1 MKRMICAALGL
12 MLAAT
17 PVALAESGGEALILT
32 ATVEG
37 LTPVALKAPASGELA
52 AFDVREGDVLEA
64 GQAVFSVEP
73 IRVYADLDGTVAD
86 VYVKAGDIADAAVS
100 RYGAALYLEHAERYQ
115 AQATTR
121 TGYNTVENRDLRVG
135 MKVYL
140 RSANEKH
147 FADGV
152 ITAVDEP
159 AFTVQVLGGDL
170 VYNQDVKIYREPDYN
185 SKSLLARTKLSVVAP
200 YAVTASGT
208 VTEVA
213 VAPGDAVKAGDYL
226 FSYVPDTLEPERRGA
241 QDATAVKTPEKLIV
255 TAVHVQQGASVQK
268 GQALLTAIPA
278 GRYQLKAQVEEGDAH
293 LIQAGDEM
301 TVRFEELD
309 MPAVE
314 ARVTAVSPLGT
325 AEDVSR
331 YAVYLAFDAPEG
343 VWPGMHATLER

>member
-213 VAPGDAVKAGDYL
+213 G
-226 FSYVPDTLEPERRGA
+226 S
-241 QDATAVKTPEKLIV
+241 
-255 TAVHVQQGASVQK
+255 
-268 GQALLTAIPA
+268 A
-278 GRYQLKAQVEEGDAH
+278 GRRCEGGGLPVQLCARYPGARTPGRAGRNGCEDARKADCDGGACAAGRERAKGSGAAHGDSRRA
-293 LIQAGDEM
+293 L
-301 TVRFEELD
+301 
-309 MPAVE
+309 PAK
-314 ARVTAVSPLGT
+314 G
-325 AEDVSR
+325 
-331 YAVYLAFDAPEG
+331 
-343 VWPGMHATLER
+343 PGGGGRRTPDSGGR

>member
-1 MKRMICAALGL
+1 M
-12 MLAAT
+12 
-17 PVALAESGGEALILT
+17 
-32 ATVEG
+32 
-37 LTPVALKAPASGELA
+37 
-52 AFDVREGDVLEA
+52 
-64 GQAVFSVEP
+64 
-73 IRVYADLDGTVAD
+73 
-86 VYVKAGDIADAAVS
+86 
-100 RYGAALYLEHAERYQ
+100 
-115 AQATTR
+115 
-121 TGYNTVENRDLRVG
+121 
-135 MKVYL
+135 
-140 RSANEKH
+140 
-147 FADGV
+147 
-152 ITAVDEP
+152 
-159 AFTVQVLGGDL
+159 
-170 VYNQDVKIYREPDYN
+170 
-185 SKSLLARTKLSVVAP
+185 AP